1 MKYISDIEDRF
12 RRGSTL
18 TRLLMINAGL
28 FVLIVLLEVFLIL
41 IGVIDGNNW
50 VQYFQIDRH
59 IELLPSRP
67 WTIITY
73 MFTSY
78 GLWNLLLNLL
88 LLYWFGKIFDN
99 TFTSS
104 QLRGMYI
111 IGSLI
116 SATFYLAFFNLL
128 PFMQAKDYYQTMPGA
143 STAILAIASATAFRI
158 PKHKEIIPIIGPV
171 ELRYLVIALA
181 LIDVALL
188 PKTNPGTDFA
198 HLGAVLSG
206 WWFSRSLRRG
216 HDITAW
222 TSRFFFCTYKASQQ
236 ISKLTKKIKNR

>member
-12 RRGSTL
+12 RRGNTL

-28 FVLIVLLEVFLIL
+28 FVLIVLLEVVLIL

-50 VQYFQIDRH
+50 VQCFQINRH
-59 IELLPSRP
+59 IEVLAARP

-111 IGSLI
+111 IGSLTG
-116 SATFYLAFFNLL
+116 AAFYLAFFNLL
-128 PFMQAKDYYQTMPGA
+128 PFMQAKDYDPAMPGA
-143 STAILAIASATAFRI
+143 STAILAIATAIAFRI
-158 PKHKEIIPIIGPV
+158 PKHMEIIPIIGPV
-171 ELRYLVIALA
+171 KLRNLVIALA
-181 LIDVALL
+181 LIDLALL

-198 HLGAVLSG
+198 HLGAALSG
-206 WWFSRSLRRG
+206 WCFSKSLRRG

-222 TSRFFFCTYKASQQ
+222 TNKFFFLIHKASQQ
-236 ISKLTKKIKNR
+236 ISKIIKRIKDR